1 MNKQNVAE
9 SFIKLIEIV
18 EVLRGPNG
26 CPWDREQT
34 YESLLPY
41 FLEEVYEVIE
51 SVEEKEYTNFK
62 EELGDVMLHIVLQT
76 QIANEDKKFSILDTL
91 NNINNKLI
99 NRHPHVFGDKKVDVS
114 YEAKKN
120 WESIKHKEKKRESR
134 LDGVPPSLPAL
145 TRAYRLQ
152 QKASY
157 VGFDWKSISDVWD
170 KLSEEIDEL
179 KNAIELKDDN
189 NIEEEMGDIL
199 FTFVN
204 LARHLNLHSEDML
217 RKTNKKFIN
226 RFKKIEKTLKLKG
239 KTVESSSLHEM
250 NEIWDKVKQ

>member
-51 SVEEKEYTNFK
+51 SVEEKKWTNFK
-62 EELGDVMLHIVLQT
+62 EELGDVMLHIVLQA
-76 QIANEDKKFSILDTL
+76 QIANEDNIFSILDTL

-99 NRHPHVFGDKKVDVS
+99 NRHPHVFGDKQVDAS
-114 YEAKKN
+114 YDAKKN

-157 VGFDWKSISDVWD
+157 VGFDWKNISDVWD
-170 KLSEEIDEL
+170 KLNEEIDEL

-217 RKTNKKFIN
+217 RKTNKKFIK
-226 RFKKIEKTLKLKG
+226 RFKQIEKTLKAKG
-239 KTVESSSLHEM
+239 KTVENSSLDEM
-250 NEIWDKVKQ
+250 NEIWDKVKK